1 MVKKDTN
8 EWDIVISSKRK
19 FFNILLFSD
28 LIKYKDL
35 IFMFI
40 KRDFITFYK
49 QTILGP
55 LWYVIQP
62 LVNTIVFTII
72 FGNLAKLP
80 TDGMPPFIFYMAGN
94 VCWSYFAVC
103 IQATSNTFVKH
114 EGIFGKVYFPRLTVP
129 ISHIIISL
137 LQFAIQFSI
146 FIFFLIYFIYSGSS
160 ISLDFKV
167 LLLPLILLHSA
178 LLSLG
183 CGMIISSLTAKYRD
197 LTFAMTFFVQL
208 WMYASP
214 IVYPLSLIPEK
225 YQMLA
230 AFNPMTAIVESFKL
244 CFLGESSIQFVHIQI
259 SLGMTVFLF
268 ILGLILFNKVEK
280 NFMDTV

>member
-1 MVKKDTN
+1 MTKKEKN
-8 EWDIVISSKRK
+8 EWDIVISPKRK
-19 FFNILLFSD
+19 FFDFLFFSD

-40 KRDFITFYK
+40 KRDFVTFYK

-62 LVNTIVFTII
+62 LVNTIVFTVI

-80 TDGMPPFIFYMAGN
+80 TDGMPPFIFYMAGSIS
-94 VCWSYFAVC
+94 WSYFAVC
-103 IQATSNTFVKH
+103 LQATSNTFVKN
-114 EGIFGKVYFPRLTVP
+114 EGIFGKVYFPRLTIP
-129 ISHIIISL
+129 ISHTIISL

-146 FIFFLIYFIYSGSS
+146 FIFFLIYFIYSGSA

-167 LLLPLILLHSA
+167 LLLPFILIHSA
-178 LLSLG
+178 ILSLA

-214 IVYPLSLIPEK
+214 VVYPFSLIPEN

-230 AFNPMTAIVESFKL
+230 AFNPMTAIIELFKL
-244 CFLGESSIQFVHIQI
+244 CFLGESAIQFVHIQI
-259 SLGMTVFLF
+259 SLGITVFLF
-268 ILGLILFNKVEK
+268 IVGLILFNKVEK

>member
-1 MVKKDTN
+1 MPQKDTN

-40 KRDFITFYK
+40 KRDFVTFYK

-55 LWYVIQP
+55 LWYIVQP

-80 TDGMPPFIFYMAGN
+80 TDGMPPFIFYMAGSIA
-94 VCWSYFAVC
+94 WSYFAVC
-103 IQATSNTFVKH
+103 LQATSNTFVSNA
-114 EGIFGKVYFPRLTVP
+114 GIFGKVYFPRLTVP

-137 LQFAIQFSI
+137 LQFAIQFLL
-146 FIFFLIYFIYSGSS
+146 FIIFLIYFIYSGSA

-167 LLLPLILLHSA
+167 LLLPLILLHA
-178 LLSLG
+178 AFLSLA

-214 IVYPLSLIPEK
+214 VVYPFSLIPEN
-225 YQMLA
+225 YQILA
-230 AFNPMTAIVESFKL
+230 ALNPMTAIIESFKL
-244 CFLGESSIQFVHIQI
+244 CFLGESTIQFVHIQI

-268 ILGLILFNKVEK
+268 IFGLILFNKVEK

>member
-1 MVKKDTN
+1 MIKKN
-8 EWDIVISSKRK
+8 NNKWDIIITSKRK
-19 FFNILLFSD
+19 FFDIAIFTD
-28 LIKYKDL
+28 LIKYRDL

-40 KRDFITFYK
+40 KRDFVTFYK

-55 LWYVIQP
+55 LWYIIQP

-146 FIFFLIYFIYSGSS
+146 F
-160 ISLDFKV
+160 
-167 LLLPLILLHSA
+167 
-178 LLSLG
+178 
-183 CGMIISSLTAKYRD
+183 
-197 LTFAMTFFVQL
+197 
-208 WMYASP
+208 
-214 IVYPLSLIPEK
+214 
-225 YQMLA
+225 
-230 AFNPMTAIVESFKL
+230 
-244 CFLGESSIQFVHIQI
+244 
-259 SLGMTVFLF
+259 VFLTRY
-268 ILGLILFNKVEK
+268 LS
-280 NFMDTV
+280 

>member
-1 MVKKDTN
+1 MPQKDTN
-8 EWDIVISSKRK
+8 EWDIVISPKRK
-19 FFNILLFSD
+19 FFDISILSD

-40 KRDFITFYK
+40 KRDFVTFYK

-80 TDGMPPFIFYMAGN
+80 TDGMPPFIFYMAGSIA
-94 VCWSYFAVC
+94 WSYFSVC
-103 IQATSNTFVKH
+103 LQATSNTFVKN

-214 IVYPLSLIPEK
+214 VVYPFSLIPEN

-230 AFNPMTAIVESFKL
+230 AFNPMTAIIELFKL
-244 CFLGESSIQFVHIQI
+244 CFLGESAIQFVHIQI
-259 SLGMTVFLF
+259 SLGTTVFLF
-268 ILGLILFNKVEK
+268 IVGLILFNKVEK

>member
-1 MVKKDTN
+1 MAQKDTN
-8 EWDIVISSKRK
+8 DWDIVITSKRK
-19 FFNILLFSD
+19 LFNNLFFSD

-40 KRDFITFYK
+40 KRDFVTFYK

-80 TDGMPPFIFYMAGN
+80 TDGIPPFIFYMAGTIS
-94 VCWSYFAVC
+94 WSYFAVC
-103 IQATSNTFVKH
+103 LQATSNTFVKH
-114 EGIFGKVYFPRLTVP
+114 ESIFGKVYFPRLTIP
-129 ISHIIISL
+129 ISHIIVSL

-197 LTFAMTFFVQL
+197 LTFAMTFLVQL

-214 IVYPLSLIPEK
+214 VVYPFSLIPEN

-230 AFNPMTAIVESFKL
+230 AFNPMTAIIELFKL
-244 CFLGESSIQFVHIQI
+244 CFLGESAIQFVHIQI
-259 SLGMTVFLF
+259 SLGITVFLF
-268 ILGLILFNKVEK
+268 IVGLILFNKVEK